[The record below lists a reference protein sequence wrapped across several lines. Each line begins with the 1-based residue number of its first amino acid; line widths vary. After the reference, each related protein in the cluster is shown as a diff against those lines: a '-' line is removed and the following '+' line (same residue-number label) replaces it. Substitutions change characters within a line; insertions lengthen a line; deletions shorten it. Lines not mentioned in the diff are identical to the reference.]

1 MSKKIT
7 KPRKINNKKRVF
19 SDQAREF
26 DHMIINI
33 LNATAK
39 IKRIKTSDYIQL
51 NANFIYLLAI
61 FERFIGHLNV
71 HAISK
76 KKSIKDKYLMMFRD
90 LCDDK
95 IRTLKKDL
103 DAWRKYYN
111 KPAKMISDYSIIEK
125 EKSNKKIKN
134 INIIGHSLGGQVA
147 AYVASE
153 RTELI
158 NNLIM
163 IDTFIRPPGYDPK
176 DHESGPLRMIKYYPD
191 KVSILKRFRLL
202 PSQECL
208 NGWFV
213 RYIAE
218 HSIKETDEGWR
229 WKFDDAMFNGLERLF
244 GYEFT
249 FGCPT
254 LFVYGAESLLMSGN
268 ILPNIKKT
276 YSDIMEF
283 EEIADA
289 AHHVFLDKPLE
300 IVDIIKNRL
309 F

>member
-1 MSKKIT
+1 M
-7 KPRKINNKKRVF
+7 
-19 SDQAREF
+19 
-26 DHMIINI
+26 
-33 LNATAK
+33 
-39 IKRIKTSDYIQL
+39 
-51 NANFIYLLAI
+51 
-61 FERFIGHLNV
+61 
-71 HAISK
+71 
-76 KKSIKDKYLMMFRD
+76 
-90 LCDDK
+90 
-95 IRTLKKDL
+95 
-103 DAWRKYYN
+103 
-111 KPAKMISDYSIIEK
+111 
-125 EKSNKKIKN
+125 
-134 INIIGHSLGGQVA
+134 GGQVA

-218 HSIKETDEGWR
+218 HSIKETEEGWR